1 MRPTAAT
8 TLVCMKIVTIG
19 VIVGLMASGCVNYRA
34 SQGVAIVGGLGLLG
48 TAIAGAVREGPGPD
62 ADIDPGGILL
72 GMAVLASATVAL
84 SGVIGMAVHS
94 PRRSKPGVTPA
105 LALRSDPALAQE
117 ARRAREA
124 RAREAAA
131 RADQERAAA
140 NARAQEIRLRV
151 LELMKEAQ
159 AAANA
164 QDCAVV
170 KERGISIRALDSEL
184 HATMFVGDETIKPCL
199 DTTLAQPAP

>member
-1 MRPTAAT
+1 MR
-8 TLVCMKIVTIG
+8 IVTIG

-48 TAIAGAVREGPGPD
+48 TAIAGSVHEGPGPD

-84 SGVIGMAVHS
+84 SGVIGIAVHS

-105 LALRSDPALAQE
+105 LALRSDPALAQNAARSRE
-117 ARRAREA
+117 AEAA

-131 RADQERAAA
+131 RAEQERAAA
-140 NARAQEIRLRV
+140 NARAQEIRVRV
-151 LELMKEAQ
+151 LELMKEAW
-159 AAANA
+159 AAAHA

-170 KERGISIRALDSEL
+170 KERGVSIRALDSEFY
-184 HATMFVGDETIKPCL
+184 TTVFVDDETIKPCL
-199 DTTLAQPAP
+199 DTLAQPAP